1 MKKPSEQNKDFE
13 GLLGLGEQSV
23 RKSYYPELARKL
35 DELQAERNRYKELNE
50 ELEARVEQRTQAL
63 AAVNKRLW
71 EEVRERGKAQGEL
84 EKAKEQAELAN
95 KSKDRYL
102 AAASHD
108 LLQPMNAARLLVSTL
123 RERPLPQDDHHM
135 VERIH
140 IALEGAEEL
149 LTDLVDIAKLDQN
162 TVQADITEFHLSQL
176 FNSLHTE
183 FQPVSERSG
192 LELRIRPGDFVV
204 QSDARL
210 LMRILRNFVSN
221 ALRYTNSGGV
231 LVGYRQRRGKLH
243 IEVWD
248 TGEGIPADYLEEIFK
263 EFKQLEQHRNGF
275 RTGVGLG
282 LAIVDRI
289 AGVIGAEI
297 NVRSRV
303 NQGSVFSISVPLAE
317 NQQRKPFISNQQ
329 QANQSFSGETVLV
342 VDNDQNIL
350 VSMRALLQQW
360 GLHVLIATDADTAI
374 ELCQSQHV
382 IPETILLD
390 YHLDFDQT
398 GLDALD
404 RLEEHFQMRIPTA
417 MLTAERAD
425 NSLKMFKALALP
437 VLNKPIKPGKLRALL
452 THLLNQ
458 SA

>member
-1 MKKPSEQNKDFE
+1 MKKPSESNKTFE
-13 GLLGLGEQSV
+13 SLLGLGEQSV
-23 RKSYYPELARKL
+23 RKSYYPELAQKL
-35 DELQAERNRYKELNE
+35 DELEAERNRYKKLNE
-50 ELEARVEQRTQAL
+50 ELEVRVEQRTQAL

-71 EEVRERGKAQGEL
+71 EEVKERGKAQGEL
-84 EKAKEQAELAN
+84 EKAKEEAEMAN

-123 RERPLPQDDHHM
+123 RERQLPQEDLHM
-135 VERIH
+135 VERVH

-176 FNSLHTE
+176 FNSLRTE
-183 FQPVSERSG
+183 FQPVADRSG
-192 LELRIRPGDFVV
+192 LELRIRATEFVV
-204 QSDARL
+204 KSDARL

-231 LVGYRQRRGKLH
+231 LVGFRQRKNKLLL
-243 IEVWD
+243 EVWD
-248 TGEGIPADYLEEIFK
+248 TGEGIPSDRLNDIFK
-263 EFKQLEQHRNGF
+263 EFKQLDQHRNGL

-297 NVRSRV
+297 DVRSRLDR
-303 NQGSVFSISVPLAE
+303 GSVFSICVPLAE
-317 NQQRKPFISNQQ
+317 QPRRQPCAVLTTATS
-329 QANQSFSGETVLV
+329 QAFSGETVLV

-350 VSMRALLQQW
+350 ISMRALLQQW
-360 GLHVLIATDADTAI
+360 GLNVLIATDANTAI
-374 ELCQSQHV
+374 SLCESQALT
-382 IPETILLD
+382 PETILLD

-404 RLEEHFQMRIPTA
+404 QLEEHFMNRIPTA

-425 NSLKMFKALALP
+425 NSLRAFKDLGLP
-437 VLNKPIKPGKLRALL
+437 VLHKPIKPGKLRALL

>member
-1 MKKPSEQNKDFE
+1 MKKPSESNKTFE
-13 GLLGLGEQSV
+13 SLLGLGEQSV
-23 RKSYYPELARKL
+23 RKSYYPELAQKL
-35 DELQAERNRYKELNE
+35 DELEAERNRYKKLNE
-50 ELEARVEQRTQAL
+50 ELEVRVEQRTQAL

-71 EEVRERGKAQGEL
+71 EEVKERGKAQGEL
-84 EKAKEQAELAN
+84 EKAKEEAEMAN

-123 RERPLPQDDHHM
+123 RERQLPQDDLHM
-135 VERIH
+135 VERVH

-176 FNSLHTE
+176 FNSLRTE
-183 FQPVSERSG
+183 FQPVADRSG
-192 LELRIRPGDFVV
+192 LELRIRATEFVV
-204 QSDARL
+204 KSDARL

-231 LVGYRQRRGKLH
+231 LVGFRQRKNKLLL
-243 IEVWD
+243 EVWD
-248 TGEGIPADYLEEIFK
+248 TGEGIPSDRLNDIFK
-263 EFKQLEQHRNGF
+263 EFKQLDQHRNGL

-297 NVRSRV
+297 DVRSRLDR
-303 NQGSVFSISVPLAE
+303 GSVFSICVPLAE
-317 NQQRKPFISNQQ
+317 QPRRQPCAVLTTATS
-329 QANQSFSGETVLV
+329 QAFSGETVLV

-350 VSMRALLQQW
+350 ISMRALLQQW
-360 GLHVLIATDADTAI
+360 GLNVLIATDANTAI
-374 ELCQSQHV
+374 SLCESQALT
-382 IPETILLD
+382 PETILLD

-404 RLEEHFQMRIPTA
+404 QLEEHFMNRIPTA

-425 NSLKMFKALALP
+425 NSLRAFKDLGLP
-437 VLNKPIKPGKLRALL
+437 VLHKPIKPGKLRALL